1 MADAVP
7 ADEKADGAEPVENEE
22 PSENEEPEF
31 VDRYSGSALGTIDAE
46 TITLRSR
53 THVVVLAGA
62 EGSGKTTVLT
72 SIYEHLNQG
81 PFAGFTFAGS
91 RSLLGFEE
99 ICHLNRL
106 ASGGSQPDTQRTRLT
121 DETKYYH
128 LALRPGGPTE
138 ARRHVLLSAMSGEL
152 FRMAKDSH
160 EEAKRLTFLRRADTL
175 VVLVD
180 GERLARPAQRTSAQ
194 ADAADIL
201 EAVLEVNMVSPNCRV
216 DIVFSKLDRIT
227 AAGQTALDFLAKAKD
242 KFEMKF
248 RSRVPDLSFRQ
259 IAARPTPLSVPESL
273 DGGLAEAFVS
283 WTTIVLP
290 SSLDEHVSR
299 SAPARADR
307 EFSKFGWR
315 YFERMRIGR

>member
-1 MADAVP
+1 MADAGA
-7 ADEKADGAEPVENEE
+7 ADAKVEGAEAVEDA
-22 PSENEEPEF
+22 EPEF
-31 VDRYSGSALGTIDAE
+31 IELFSGAALGATDAE
-46 TITLRSR
+46 PITLRSR
-53 THVVVLAGA
+53 THLVVFAGA

-81 PFAGFTFAGS
+81 VFAGFTFAGS

-106 ASGGSQPDTQRTRLT
+106 VSGETQPDTQRTRLT

-128 LALRPGGPTE
+128 LALRPSEPTA
-138 ARRHVLLSAMSGEL
+138 ARRDVLLSAMSGEL
-152 FRMAKDSH
+152 FRMAKDSQ
-160 EEAKRLTFLRRADTL
+160 EDAERLTFLLRADTI

-201 EAVLEVNMVSPNCRV
+201 EAVLDAGMVSPNCRV
-216 DIVFSKLDRIT
+216 EIVFSKLDRIT
-227 AAGQTALDFLAKAKD
+227 AAGQAALDFLAKTQRR
-242 KFEMKF
+242 FEGKF
-248 RSRVPDLSFRQ
+248 RTRVLHLSFRQ
-259 IAARPTPLSVPESL
+259 IAARPAPSSAPESL

-283 WTTIVLP
+283 WTTPVPP
-290 SSLDEHVSR
+290 SSPDEHLAQP
-299 SAPARADR
+299 APARVDR

-315 YFERMRIGR
+315 YFERTRMAL